1 MTTLNVDALVGMIPV
16 AAATGVMVSVTKSML
31 TEKDDSGNRIRKGKY
46 IVKVTK
52 GSDTKYVGPFTTKK
66 LAQEYVDKVE
76 DEFPSA
82 KVNIVK

>member
-31 TEKDDSGNRIRKGKY
+31 TEKDDGGKRIRKGKY

-52 GSDTKYVGPFTTKK
+52 GNDTKFVGPFTTKV
-66 LAQEYVDKVE
+66 LAEEYIEKVE
-76 DEFPSA
+76 MEFPTA
-82 KVNIVK
+82 KVSIVK